1 MWMLKYDGTDISES
15 IDTNKTG
22 GSREFIICH
31 YWYFRT
37 INFWFHQNVCGGC
50 HDITWK
56 YISFNDLVI
65 ATIAG
70 NYYRINFAF
79 IAKSEVVDRI
89 TNADVMIMIVY
100 NYICNYDYI

>member
-1 MWMLKYDGTDISES
+1 MLKYDGTDISES

-37 INFWFHQNVCGGC
+37 
-50 HDITWK
+50 
-56 YISFNDLVI
+56 ISFNDLVI